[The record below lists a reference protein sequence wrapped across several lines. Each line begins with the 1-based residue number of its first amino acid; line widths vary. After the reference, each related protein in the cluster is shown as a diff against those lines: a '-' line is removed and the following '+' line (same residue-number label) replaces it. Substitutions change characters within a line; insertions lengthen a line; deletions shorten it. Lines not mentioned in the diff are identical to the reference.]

1 MRDTPVSGME
11 DVSHPRLLPG
21 ALKGGRQLM
30 SVAVISSTGHVYRQ
44 QKVSAGRR
52 TIRKQRY
59 PIQPHDIVIYKGRKY
74 ETSECHNNGTRAIL
88 LPDKKNRC
96 NQETHGLLFFRWICD
111 TAIKRKG
118 RSRRNVGAFLPVRY
132 SSGGVSC
139 ANNEKETYDISN
151 NDNFNVFASWM
162 WSGRHR
168 NKQ

>member
-1 MRDTPVSGME
+1 MRDTAVSGME

-74 ETSECHNNGTRAIL
+74 ETSGCHNNGTRAIL
-88 LPDKKNRC
+88 LPDKKSV
-96 NQETHGLLFFRWICD
+96 
-111 TAIKRKG
+111 AIKKLT
-118 RSRRNVGAFLPVRY
+118 VYCF
-132 SSGGVSC
+132 SGGYVIQPL
-139 ANNEKETYDISN
+139 NERGE
-151 NDNFNVFASWM
+151 AGGM
-162 WSGRHR
+162 
-168 NKQ
+168 